1 MPYVSV
7 QVQAKTQ
14 SRQLS
19 GPRGRA
25 TEPAPASEH
34 LLSSMLVNRLAA
46 IAFYCPRDRPTLSH
60 PAESRQMMSSDTLTF
75 DQVPR
80 LAESGPAADEEAL
93 LEQSRALE
101 RFLAGVERRAYRIA
115 QMSLRDP
122 DEALDV
128 VQGAML
134 RLARSYGQRPS
145 EEWKPLFYRI
155 LYNGIRDW
163 QRRRAVRSRIIS
175 LWPASL
181 RRGTEPEAD
190 PIEQVPDTSPEPS
203 EQLMAAEAM
212 QRLEQELAALPAR
225 QQQAF
230 VLRCL
235 EGMGVAETAA
245 AMGCSTGSVKTHYF
259 RAIHALRERLGEV
272 W

>member
-1 MPYVSV
+1 
-7 QVQAKTQ
+7 
-14 SRQLS
+14 
-19 GPRGRA
+19 
-25 TEPAPASEH
+25 
-34 LLSSMLVNRLAA
+34 MLVNRLPA
-46 IAFYCPRDRPTLSH
+46 IAFCSGKGPSRFPLSG
-60 PAESRQMMSSDTLTF
+60 ESRQMTSSDTLTF
-75 DQVPR
+75 DQVLR
-80 LAESGPAADEEAL
+80 LAESGQAAGKEAL

-101 RFLAGVERRAYRIA
+101 RFLASVERRAFRIA

-163 QRRRAVRSRIIS
+163 QRRRSVRSRVIS
-175 LWPASL
+175 FWPGSL
-181 RRGTEPEAD
+181 RRGEEPEAN
-190 PIEQVPDTSPEPS
+190 PIEQVPDGAPEPS
-203 EQLMAAEAM
+203 EQLMAAEAL
-212 QRLEQELAALPAR
+212 QRLEQELAALPPR

-235 EGMGVAETAA
+235 EGMDVAETAA
-245 AMGCSTGSVKTHYF
+245 AMGCSAGSVKTHYF
-259 RAIHALRERLGEV
+259 RAVHTLREKLGEV